1 MNMKNKFFGN
11 IKVLSSSIILALAVS
26 GSAAAVDVKYAT
38 FSDLNGVF
46 TGAGP
51 DIAQVATD
59 NSGLTS
65 AFVSADNINQVPFT
79 QPNGYFVETFDKVAS
94 PAGAENEDFNV
105 PNLSDGCAVNSIG
118 VTLTESQPGVANV
131 RSGST
136 SGVAAAPLS
145 DKTCYAYTTPGADG
159 STPSFV
165 DIDYTNFLAAASIA
179 SPNPNGV
186 FINYLGFYMGSV
198 DTYNEFEFYK
208 SGDMSPLTSI
218 DGSDILNA
226 LSGSSGNQTSELSNV
241 WIELSFSAGEAFD
254 RLRII
259 STGIAGEF
267 DNITI
272 GLNNRPQTP
281 VPAPTGLAILGLG
294 LLGLGLR
301 KRYSK

>member
-1 MNMKNKFFGN
+1 MNMKNKIFGS
-11 IKVLSSSIILALAVS
+11 IKLLSSSIVLALAVS
-26 GSAAAVDVKYAT
+26 GSATAVDIKYAT

-46 TGAGP
+46 TGSGP
-51 DIAQVATD
+51 NIAQLASD
-59 NSGLTS
+59 GSGLTS
-65 AFVSADNINQVPFT
+65 AFVDPNNINQVPFT
-79 QPNGYFVETFDKVAS
+79 VPNGYFVETFDKVQA
-94 PAGAENEDFNV
+94 PDGAENEEFNV
-105 PNLSDGCAVNSIG
+105 VGQSDNCAVNSIG
-118 VTLTESQPGVANV
+118 VTLTESQGGVANV
-131 RSGST
+131 RRGST
-136 SGVAAAPLS
+136 SKVAAAPLN
-145 DKTCYAYTTPGADG
+145 DDTCYAYTTPGAD
-159 STPSFV
+159 SSIPSYV
-165 DIDYTNFLAAASIA
+165 DIDYTDFLAAATLA

-208 SGDMSPLTSI
+208 SSDMNPLATI

>member
-1 MNMKNKFFGN
+1 MNP
-11 IKVLSSSIILALAVS
+11 LA
-26 GSAAAVDVKYAT
+26 T
-38 FSDLNGVF
+38 
-46 TGAGP
+46 
-51 DIAQVATD
+51 
-59 NSGLTS
+59 
-65 AFVSADNINQVPFT
+65 
-79 QPNGYFVETFDKVAS
+79 
-94 PAGAENEDFNV
+94 
-105 PNLSDGCAVNSIG
+105 
-118 VTLTESQPGVANV
+118 
-131 RSGST
+131 
-136 SGVAAAPLS
+136 
-145 DKTCYAYTTPGADG
+145 
-159 STPSFV
+159 
-165 DIDYTNFLAAASIA
+165 
-179 SPNPNGV
+179 
-186 FINYLGFYMGSV
+186 
-198 DTYNEFEFYK
+198 
-208 SGDMSPLTSI
+208 I